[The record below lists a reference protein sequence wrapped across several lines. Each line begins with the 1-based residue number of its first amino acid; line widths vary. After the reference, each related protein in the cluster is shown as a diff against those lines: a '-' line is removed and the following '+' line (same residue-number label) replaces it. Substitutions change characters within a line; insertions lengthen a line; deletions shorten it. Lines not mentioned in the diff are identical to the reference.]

1 MIPDPL
7 PATYYPLKM
16 GTRRPFSGYG
26 NADLHNPLSVLMD
39 CREFGKKHLAFVDD
53 TLSAVDTAAVRH
65 HLHVCSR
72 CARHDTRIRRG
83 LLLARNLP
91 IVQPSADFMERL
103 NARLREVGP
112 VDRYAVAA
120 PPYRIFSA
128 TTFSAIAAS
137 VMAVTLLAGALLR
150 SNSQDT
156 ELRLPPVVA
165 SVPESEPASGPVAN
179 PVYVASFMS
188 GMPVWPAVMHAGE
201 VSLHMANVEFRQAVD
216 NR

>member
-1 MIPDPL
+1 
-7 PATYYPLKM
+7 
-16 GTRRPFSGYG
+16 
-26 NADLHNPLSVLMD
+26 MD

-53 TLSAVDTAAVRH
+53 TLSAVDTAGMRRH
-65 HLHVCSR
+65 LEICSR

-112 VDRYAVAA
+112 IDRYAVAM
-120 PPYRIFSA
+120 PSYRGFSGA
-128 TTFSAIAAS
+128 VFSAIAAS
-137 VMAVTLLAGALLR
+137 IMTVALLAGALLR
-150 SNSQDT
+150 HDSRST

-165 SVPESEPASGPVAN
+165 SLPEPEPASAPIAS
-179 PVYVASFMS
+179 PVYVASFMT

-201 VSLHMANVEFRQAVD
+201 ASLHMANVEFRQVVD
-216 NR
+216 TRE

>member
-1 MIPDPL
+1 
-7 PATYYPLKM
+7 
-16 GTRRPFSGYG
+16 
-26 NADLHNPLSVLMD
+26 MD

-53 TLSAVDTAAVRH
+53 TLSAVDTAAMRQ

-91 IVQPSADFMERL
+91 IVQPSADFMVRL
-103 NARLREVGP
+103 NARLREIGP
-112 VDRYAVAA
+112 VDRNTVARPA
-120 PPYRIFSA
+120 YRGLSA

-137 VMAVTLLAGALLR
+137 VMAVTLLASALLR
-150 SNSQDT
+150 SDLDDA

-165 SVPESEPASGPVAN
+165 SVPEPEPASAPVAS

-201 VSLHMANVEFRQAVD
+201 ASLHMANVEFRQVA
-216 NR
+216 NTR

>member
-1 MIPDPL
+1 
-7 PATYYPLKM
+7 
-16 GTRRPFSGYG
+16 
-26 NADLHNPLSVLMD
+26 MD

-53 TLSAVDTAAVRH
+53 TLSAVDTAAMRR

-103 NARLREVGP
+103 NTRLREIGP

-120 PPYRIFSA
+120 PSYRVFSVGA
-128 TTFSAIAAS
+128 FSAIAAS
-137 VMAVTLLAGALLR
+137 IMTVALLAGALLR
-150 SNSQDT
+150 GDSAD
-156 ELRLPPVVA
+156 EALRLPPVVA
-165 SVPESEPASGPVAN
+165 SIPEPEPTPAAVAN
-179 PVYVASFMS
+179 PVYVASFMT

-201 VSLHMANVEFRQAVD
+201 ASLHMANVEFRQAVD
-216 NR
+216 TRE

>member
-1 MIPDPL
+1 
-7 PATYYPLKM
+7 
-16 GTRRPFSGYG
+16 
-26 NADLHNPLSVLMD
+26 MD

-53 TLSAVDTAAVRH
+53 TLSAVDTAAMGR

-112 VDRYAVAA
+112 IDRYAAVA
-120 PPYRIFSA
+120 PSSRLFSA
-128 TTFSAIAAS
+128 TGFSVIAAS
-137 VMAVTLLAGALLR
+137 IMTVTVLAGVFLSR
-150 SNSQDT
+150 STSSDD
-156 ELRLPPVVA
+156 ELILPPVVA
-165 SVPESEPASGPVAN
+165 SVPELDTTPAPVAT
-179 PVYVASFMS
+179 PVYVASFMT

-201 VSLHMANVEFRQAVD
+201 ASLHMANVEFRQAGLS
-216 NR
+216 R